1 MKNIIEALWKN
12 NSLPEHYASK
22 KDFIN
27 FLQKEVRVMEIV
39 QDRCP
44 APLNMLFKAETQTET
59 LPIYIELYNDYSFRV
74 FEVSFRPY
82 IDAKK
87 EN

>member
-1 MKNIIEALWKN
+1 
-12 NSLPEHYASK
+12 
-22 KDFIN
+22 
-27 FLQKEVRVMEIV
+27 MEIV